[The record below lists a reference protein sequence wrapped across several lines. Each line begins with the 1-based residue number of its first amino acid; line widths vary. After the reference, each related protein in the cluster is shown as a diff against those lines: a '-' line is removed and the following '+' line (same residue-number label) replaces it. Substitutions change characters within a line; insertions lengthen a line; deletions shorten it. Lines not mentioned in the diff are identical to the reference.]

1 MSEGNILKITL
12 NTKLS
17 EIAAYYGDPSQ
28 THPIYDNL
36 DAIGEDLID
45 ISVVGQDWGGAL
57 DRVLRERGDDATVRD
72 LRDSLQEM

>member
-1 MSEGNILKITL
+1 MSERNIVKITL
-12 NTKLS
+12 DTKLA
-17 EIAAYYGDPSQ
+17 EIAACYGDPSQ

-45 ISVVGQDWGGAL
+45 TSAVGQDWGWAL

-72 LRDSLQEM
+72 LRDSLEDM